1 MICQALSCVN
11 IPLQVE
17 PTTGVALE
25 EEFEFT
31 VAVSTAG
38 VFGTDVQYFLTN
50 QDGDERELAQRQ
62 ASDNEFRMSLA
73 SGEPKHKTKFGEKV
87 HLRWELFFGRC
98 LHGAGCGLSD

>member
-1 MICQALSCVN
+1 MKCHDLISCVN
-11 IPLQVE
+11 TGVQVE

-25 EEFEFT
+25 DEFEFT
-31 VAVSTAG
+31 VVVSTAG

-73 SGEPKHKTKFGEKV
+73 SGEPKHWYKLGAKV
-87 HLRWELFFGRC
+87 HLL
-98 LHGAGCGLSD
+98 